1 MARPTLAI
9 ELSGPFFERQPGKTF
24 RQNIRGYMARVA
36 EVAAADIQ
44 ARLGAGGPEGASTRP
59 HVVGRTRSLT
69 GRQWACTARVS
80 VSTAGLT
87 RPEAIRR
94 MAIAAGRHTPV
105 SRTGRN
111 LGTTRGAEGRT
122 HAFRDAKKAITDAAQ
137 ANVGLLLEGLR

>member
-1 MARPTLAI
+1 MARPTLTV
-9 ELSGPFFERQPGKTF
+9 ELSGPFFERQPSRTF
-24 RQNIRGYMARVA
+24 RQNVRAYMARVA
-36 EVAAADIQ
+36 EIAAAEVQ
-44 ARLGAGGPEGASTRP
+44 ARLAAGGREGAATRP
-59 HVVGRTRSLT
+59 HVVGRTRSLS

-80 VSTAGLT
+80 VSTVGLS
-87 RPEAIRR
+87 RPSAIRR

-122 HAFRDAKKAITDAAQ
+122 HAFRDSKKAIQDAAQ